1 MQTKFNITMRNRNAA
16 MANKRLDA
24 RSAEVRLL
32 QPWQMEVILLPWQME
47 VILQIAEAHRS
58 ASTARRRRNAGSVE
72 GRCFVATASESSPAE
87 RRRLGV
93 LQPRQAEA
101 AVQGVQADRSR
112 GSSRTG
118 RRGAAAGPDS
128 PTGAVA
134 SAGRR
139 ATVSDWQQG
148 DGIRPRQPAVAG
160 TSIPQAA
167 RRAQPRRYRVGDSAR
182 YPFGEA
188 RSAPGWLPSSFYSP
202 SLKHLRFLQ
211 TLTLRNPP
219 DRFARRGALQF
230 AGCLHH
236 TFA

>member
-1 MQTKFNITMRNRNAA
+1 MQGVQRVFCSHGKRKF
-16 MANKRLDA
+16 
-24 RSAEVRLL
+24 
-32 QPWQMEVILLPWQME
+32 
-47 VILQIAEAHRS
+47 
-58 ASTARRRRNAGSVE
+58 
-72 GRCFVATASESSPAE
+72 

-101 AVQGVQADRSR
+101 AVQGVQADRSH

-118 RRGAAAGPDS
+118 RRGAAAGPNS
-128 PTGAVA
+128 TTGAVA

-139 ATVSDWQQG
+139 ATLSEWPQG

-167 RRAQPRRYRVGDSAR
+167 NRAQPRRYRVGDSAR